1 MPAVDLFAVSS
12 DRQFVLLKAR
22 PITSAVDEAQLRQLL
37 ADSAFRL
44 YKVNDAGLR
53 EAVEALNET
62 LTHPESKAALGSSK
76 IVLAQRLDAQLT
88 IEVAEDGMSAEA
100 TLVAAYGG
108 RCLSR
113 TDLTQAI
120 QDAGIRRGVDET
132 VLDSLVST
140 LAKAPPGKRINWL
153 LAQGL
158 APVKGRDTRFIPKVA
173 TSRAMMPQQVEGSA
187 DRVDLRNLGAITTVD
202 VGQLLM
208 VRQPFTLGTPGFL
221 VTGEELPAEPGK
233 DAQFSPGKGT
243 QIDPN
248 DPNQL
253 LATQKGMP
261 IAQER
266 GMQVDEVLVIKTVDT
281 RYGHVNFSGSV
292 VISGNVC
299 EGMRVKAGGDINVAG
314 FVESASLEAGGDI
327 VVGRGIIGHQQ
338 GGHQPSSSCVVRAR
352 GTIGAKFVQYAKLES
367 DTDVLVE
374 SQLLHSQVTVLGSVR
389 VQDPGG
395 RKGTLVGGRIQAGEQ
410 IEAVILGAQA
420 DNSTELVIEGIFGAL
435 KKQQKGIQMQLANTQ
450 DVIKQVEEA
459 HSKLVLMP
467 AGSKKEELAAKLAA
481 TLEHHQAQL
490 AEHEVRLA
498 GNKSQQEAFLA
509 EARILARQKLFSGL
523 RLEIAGKKL
532 TTLRDGGPSQIQC
545 IDGKLEI
552 NPL

>member
-1 MPAVDLFAVSS
+1 M
-12 DRQFVLLKAR
+12 
-22 PITSAVDEAQLRQLL
+22 
-37 ADSAFRL
+37 
-44 YKVNDAGLR
+44 
-53 EAVEALNET
+53 
-62 LTHPESKAALGSSK
+62 
-76 IVLAQRLDAQLT
+76 
-88 IEVAEDGMSAEA
+88 
-100 TLVAAYGG
+100 
-108 RCLSR
+108 
-113 TDLTQAI
+113 
-120 QDAGIRRGVDET
+120 
-132 VLDSLVST
+132 
-140 LAKAPPGKRINWL
+140 
-153 LAQGL
+153 
-158 APVKGRDTRFIPKVA
+158 
-173 TSRAMMPQQVEGSA
+173 
-187 DRVDLRNLGAITTVD
+187 
-202 VGQLLM
+202 
-208 VRQPFTLGTPGFL
+208 
-221 VTGEELPAEPGK
+221 
-233 DAQFSPGKGT
+233 
-243 QIDPN
+243 
-248 DPNQL
+248 
-253 LATQKGMP
+253 
-261 IAQER
+261 
-266 GMQVDEVLVIKTVDT
+266 
-281 RYGHVNFSGSV
+281 
-292 VISGNVC
+292 
-299 EGMRVKAGGDINVAG
+299 AG
-314 FVESASLEAGGDI
+314 FVESATLEAGGDI

-338 GGHQPSSSCVVRAR
+338 GGHQPSSSCVVRSR

-467 AGSKKEELAAKLAA
+467 AGPKKEELAAKLAA